1 MKRWIRIPT
10 IVKKW
15 IRIHNP
21 EQIKRGPGSETMQ
34 QTQQHTSDSAVTVS
48 CYAARQYIIIL
59 SDWVQDGTALIP
71 FSQPD
76 RSGRGT
82 APGAA
87 HSTPPPLFDGL
98 TFYVKNFPIVVHRL
112 GVWRPLLDSLDVN
125 TTATVGLRNRRTNE
139 LLFHVTFGA
148 VDRGSGVAQG
158 GQESGYAF
166 ARPPNKKSRD
176 LPANFEGVLQLRLRN
191 ATGGRLPPLR
201 HMSFLQSEE
210 CFVQFHHQLG
220 NPGIF
225 IITGK
230 IF

>member
-1 MKRWIRIPT
+1 MNRIR
-10 IVKKW
+10 
-15 IRIHNP
+15 NP
-21 EQIKRGPGSETMQ
+21 EQIKRGLGSETPCNKDKSTRQ
-34 QTQQHTSDSAVTVS
+34 VQLLPFLCH
-48 CYAARQYIIIL
+48 AARHNIIL

-82 APGAA
+82 TP
-87 HSTPPPLFDGL
+87 STPPPLFDGL

-139 LLFHVTFGA
+139 LLFHVTFSA
-148 VDRGSGVAQG
+148 VDRGSSPAPGG

-191 ATGGRLPPLR
+191 ATGGRLPPR

-210 CFVQFHHQLG
+210 CVVQFHHQLG

-225 IITGK
+225 IFTGNNYFIFITVC
-230 IF
+230 ILCFL